1 MPALARE
8 TSPVAEMPALARETS
23 SVVEAPRLVRAVV
36 PDSPDL
42 VETLTQGN
50 IDDAG
55 GSTTGAPIQQ
65 PQSTQDMYSVGTEQ
79 AGLADIGT
87 PYDLNASLIDNIM
100 RILAERDAGA
110 EETELYGGGSVNRY
124 NATDELIK
132 LLRG

>member
-1 MPALARE
+1 
-8 TSPVAEMPALARETS
+8 
-23 SVVEAPRLVRAVV
+23 
-36 PDSPDL
+36 
-42 VETLTQGN
+42 
-50 IDDAG
+50 
-55 GSTTGAPIQQ
+55 
-65 PQSTQDMYSVGTEQ
+65 MYSVGTEQ

-100 RILAERDAGA
+100 RILAEGDADT